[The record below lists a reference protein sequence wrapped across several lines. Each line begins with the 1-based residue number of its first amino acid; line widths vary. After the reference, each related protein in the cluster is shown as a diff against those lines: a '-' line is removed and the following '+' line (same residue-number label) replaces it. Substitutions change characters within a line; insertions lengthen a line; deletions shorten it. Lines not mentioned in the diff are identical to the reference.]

1 MKKVLW
7 LMVCAGMMMV
17 CVVMMVSCGAAR
29 LSPEERAAR
38 KAAIEENAKK
48 AIADQNFR
56 INLTMVRPLFG
67 QNLTVS
73 GYWIKVDTTHVQ
85 CYLPKIYPDYN
96 PHFDAPAPGEK
107 YNDMRLEFT
116 SPIDEYLYTF
126 NPETNVGLITFKT
139 LYGGDEYRF
148 YIQIENVDEARV
160 RILPG
165 DRNEVSCEGTI
176 TPIGERW

>member
-1 MKKVLW
+1 MKKVL
-7 LMVCAGMMMV
+7 L
-17 CVVMMVSCGAAR
+17 MMVSALLLMSCGASR
-29 LSPEERAAR
+29 LSPEERAVR
-38 KAAIEENAKK
+38 RAAIEENAKK

-56 INLTMVRPLFG
+56 INVTMVRPMFG
-67 QNLTVS
+67 QNQTVS

-85 CYLPKIYPDYN
+85 CYIPKIRPDDQPQFRTSPRDYA
-96 PHFDAPAPGEK
+96 DRK
-107 YNDMRLEFT
+107 LEFT
-116 SPIDEYLYTF
+116 SPLDEYLYTF
-126 NPETNVGLITFKT
+126 NSETNVGLITFKT
-139 LYGGDEYRF
+139 LFGGDEYRF

>member
-1 MKKVLW
+1 MKKVL
-7 LMVCAGMMMV
+7 LMMVCA
-17 CVVMMVSCGAAR
+17 VMMVSCGAAK

-48 AIADQNFR
+48 AISEQNFR
-56 INLTMVRPLFG
+56 INITMVRPMFG
-67 QNLTVS
+67 QNMTVS

-85 CYLPKIYPDYN
+85 CYLPKIRPDET
-96 PHFDAPAPGEK
+96 FKVEVMAPGEK
-107 YNDMRLEFT
+107 YQDRRLEFS

-139 LYGGDEYRF
+139 MYGGEEYKF
-148 YIQIENVDEARV
+148 YIQIEHVDEARV

-165 DRNEVSCEGTI
+165 SRNEVACEGTI
-176 TPIGERW
+176 TPINERW